1 LVSKKSN
8 NKYLGR
14 EGVHHK
20 MAQWSSHTNYK
31 ETLKMKK
38 KGKLEIP
45 IDHPFPY
52 SGFDSQ
58 ARIKKSVKESGGL
71 NSNI

>member
-1 LVSKKSN
+1 MVFA
-8 NKYLGR
+8 
-14 EGVHHK
+14 HK
-20 MAQWSSHTNYK
+20 LQGDPKN
-31 ETLKMKK
+31 EK

-58 ARIKKSVKESGGL
+58 ARIEKSVKESGGL